1 MNVADYV
8 GFLEQA
14 ARNQR
19 SAQRFHLVLAVCVLV
34 SGLVVIA
41 AAQLLSGIVIPEN
54 QKGLISIG
62 GTFISTLA
70 TFPVKQFTDR
80 RDKILALEFLRNAFG
95 RLHDEADLRTE
106 EGSRLIDRVS
116 KLMDASL
123 AR

>member
-1 MNVADYV
+1 MTVADYV

-14 ARNQR
+14 SRNQR
-19 SAQRFHLVLAVCVLV
+19 SAQRFHIVLAIFVLIA
-34 SGLVVIA
+34 GLIVIV

-70 TFPVKQFTDR
+70 TFPVKLFTDR
-80 RDKILALEFLRNAFG
+80 RDKILALDFLRNAFG
-95 RLHDEADLRTE
+95 RLRSDADLQTD
-106 EGSRLIDRVS
+106 EGTRLIDRVS
-116 KLMDASL
+116 KLMDSSL